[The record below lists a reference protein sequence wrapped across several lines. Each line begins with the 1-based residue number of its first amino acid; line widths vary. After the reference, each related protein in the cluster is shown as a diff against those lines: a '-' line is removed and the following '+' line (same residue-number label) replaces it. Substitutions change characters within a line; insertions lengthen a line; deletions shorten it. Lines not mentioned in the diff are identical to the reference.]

1 MNAVP
6 SVLVLARDKDFRSH
20 ISLPASVYSTMDD
33 LPNYPSRSARRV
45 PRPPNPFVSLEDDED
60 VAFDTAPEY
69 SSTVEST
76 KAPFPDHDFMNSSS
90 PSYSTAPLRG
100 PSPETDRRLHI
111 PDNQS
116 SPEPSP
122 DTDDEPRTPA
132 DDAQIHLQLARE
144 LRKTLGCPFDPSTGT
159 GAFDAARLGDLDEQL
174 LRFPKDSFSD
184 LCWAEAVRD
193 DDVEVQHRAEVTV
206 PKLQPAPK
214 RRIKRKPVASE
225 LDIEVGTTQYSN
237 SPPSTRIGSPLVFSD
252 LTTPRSASISLR
264 SPGGES
270 VGPPAKHAKSMNLP
284 YTRPL
289 YAESSPAMVVRS
301 SARKSSRISKPLP
314 DVPPLP
320 RVSSPLSHSR
330 LPYAHNHAAQSTAT
344 LASPWY
350 GTGLSNPRDSV
361 HFFPAVPRQRSSSTA
376 SRFKRKKAK
385 PIGSPTEPVPPMPHT
400 ATGTTFASVGYGVGS
415 GVGYTPP
422 PPQPDPSSPTVA
434 TFKSKRST
442 PLRIISNAV
451 GSLGLA
457 ARRRT
462 KSTPSQR

>member
-1 MNAVP
+1 
-6 SVLVLARDKDFRSH
+6 
-20 ISLPASVYSTMDD
+20 MD
-33 LPNYPSRSARRV
+33 
-45 PRPPNPFVSLEDDED
+45 
-60 VAFDTAPEY
+60 
-69 SSTVEST
+69 
-76 KAPFPDHDFMNSSS
+76 SSS

-100 PSPETDRRLHI
+100 PSPEIDTRHI

-144 LRKTLGCPFDPSTGT
+144 LRKTLGCPFDPSTGA

-193 DDVEVQHRAEVTV
+193 DDVEVQHRAEVPV
-206 PKLQPAPK
+206 PRLQPAPK
-214 RRIKRKPVASE
+214 RRIKRKPVAPE
-225 LDIEVGTTQYSN
+225 LAIEVGATQFS
-237 SPPSTRIGSPLVFSD
+237 SSSLSTSVGSPLVFSSSD

-270 VGPPAKHAKSMNLP
+270 VGAPAKHAKSMNLP

-289 YAESSPAMVVRS
+289 YAESSPAMVLRS
-301 SARKSSRISKPLP
+301 STRKSSRFSKPLP

-330 LPYAHNHAAQSTAT
+330 LPYAHKHAAQSAAT
-344 LASPWY
+344 LALP
-350 GTGLSNPRDSV
+350 GHGVGLSNSRDSV

-376 SRFKRKKAK
+376 SRFRRKKAK
-385 PIGSPTEPVPPMPHT
+385 PISSPTEPVPPMPHT
-400 ATGTTFASVGYGVGS
+400 ATGMTFASVGYGLGS
-415 GVGYTPP
+415 GVGYIPP
-422 PPQPDPSSPTVA
+422 PPQPDLSSPTVA
-434 TFKSKRST
+434 TFKSKKST

-451 GSLGLA
+451 GSLGFA

-462 KSTPSQR
+462 KSNPSQR